1 MKRVSKAIS
10 NNRYHK
16 HGKYCHLLIVL
27 LMITAM
33 SQLTGCS
40 QDDEM
45 LEPQPPTT
53 EERVP
58 RYAVMNLEGGVVPF
72 DATTRATTSDWEDE
86 AKIYLQFTVGKKLV
100 DGVATYSSSAQEWSI
115 EFNGELTEGVE
126 TKCEAYYF
134 ENAGNASF
142 TNVILTE
149 HTAIYID
156 KEATYLFK
164 DNTLTV
170 TAELMPMVGRLRL
183 KGEAGENY
191 RFSGLKFYNRYDI
204 TTNSFISDEKYYI
217 STTQD
222 DGYSDYFY
230 VYFPDEKNREI
241 CFDDMASGVSLV
253 RKFGENVLAVGKSG
267 YLNIPTIDKHNG
279 WTILNK
285 DITVSDVTFRMIRV
299 NNPNDSKVP
308 YFYIGETEV
317 TQELWEAVMGAD
329 NNPSTFEGENLPVN
343 NINAEYCAN
352 FINQLNT
359 MTQTN
364 FRLPTQEEWE
374 YAAKGASASKGYTH
388 SGSNNADDV
397 AWYSENSDET
407 THPVKTK
414 LPNEIGI
421 YDMSGNV
428 SEYLGYRSVYDN
440 YYSYH
445 YYRKSGGS
453 YDNVASISSSE
464 YQIDKIY
471 NQIANKPTP
480 SKYQYT
486 YLGLRIAVDDIE

>member
-1 MKRVSKAIS
+1 
-10 NNRYHK
+10 
-16 HGKYCHLLIVL
+16 
-27 LMITAM
+27 
-33 SQLTGCS
+33 
-40 QDDEM
+40 
-45 LEPQPPTT
+45 
-53 EERVP
+53 
-58 RYAVMNLEGGVVPF
+58 
-72 DATTRATTSDWEDE
+72 
-86 AKIYLQFTVGKKLV
+86 
-100 DGVATYSSSAQEWSI
+100 
-115 EFNGELTEGVE
+115 
-126 TKCEAYYF
+126 
-134 ENAGNASF
+134 
-142 TNVILTE
+142 
-149 HTAIYID
+149 
-156 KEATYLFK
+156 
-164 DNTLTV
+164 
-170 TAELMPMVGRLRL
+170 
-183 KGEAGENY
+183 
-191 RFSGLKFYNRYDI
+191 
-204 TTNSFISDEKYYI
+204 
-217 STTQD
+217 
-222 DGYSDYFY
+222 
-230 VYFPDEKNREI
+230 
-241 CFDDMASGVSLV
+241 MASGVSLV

>member
-1 MKRVSKAIS
+1 MNKFCEATS
-10 NNRYHK
+10 NNRY
-16 HGKYCHLLIVL
+16 GKYCHLLIVL

-33 SQLTGCS
+33 SQMTACTS
-40 QDDEM
+40 DDEM

-170 TAELMPMVGRLRL
+170 TAELMPMLGRLRL

-267 YLNIPTIDKHNG
+267 YLNIPTIDRRTG

-299 NNPNDSKVP
+299 LYPIANVNDKP
-308 YFYIGETEV
+308 YFYFGETEV

-343 NINAEYCAN
+343 NVSWDLCVD
-352 FINQLNT
+352 FISKLNEKT
-359 MTQTN
+359 KMK

-374 YAAKGASASKGYTH
+374 YAAKGGCASKGYTY

-397 AWYSENSDET
+397 AWYSANSDNM

-428 SEYLGYRSVYDN
+428 AEIHLYFSSDW
-440 YYSYH
+440 SYTRNH
-445 YYRKSGGS
+445 YYRVMGGD
-453 YDNVASISSSE
+453 YNSSRKDGFYEWYLGQAGSDVLGNKKVSE
-464 YQIDKIY
+464 I
-471 NQIANKPTP
+471 
-480 SKYQYT
+480 
-486 YLGLRIAVDDIE
+486 GLRIAVDDIE